1 MQRIKYDQLY
11 MQVDSLFQ
19 KEFDPNDTKGINEHC
34 DYIRTFIE
42 SCGWVIDDFIREMM
56 GFNKISN

>member
-11 MQVDSLFQ
+11 IQVDSLFQ

-42 SCGWVIDDFIREMM
+42 SCGWDVDSFIRAMLN
-56 GFNKISN
+56 NKVAN